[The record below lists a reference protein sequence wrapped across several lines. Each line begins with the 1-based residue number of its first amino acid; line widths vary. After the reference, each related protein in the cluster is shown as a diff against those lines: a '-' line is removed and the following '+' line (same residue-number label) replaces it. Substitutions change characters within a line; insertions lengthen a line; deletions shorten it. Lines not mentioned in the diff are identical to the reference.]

1 MGYQEDLP
9 RHNHN
14 LKSDD
19 EEALAEKTSHSPLNN
34 TTPDLGWDG
43 PTDPARPVNWSKKKK
58 WLNMFSI
65 GYLTFLTPLTSSIVA
80 PAQGLVL
87 KEFHTTNKT
96 LSSFVVSIYLVG
108 FAIGPLFLAPLSEM
122 YGRLRIYQIGT
133 MIFVVWNVACA
144 LSPSIGAL
152 LAFRLFAGIS
162 GSSPVTLGAGS
173 VADMFVREERGAAL
187 SIYGLG
193 PLMGPVIGP
202 IAGGY
207 LSQAQG
213 WRWVFWLLAIVS
225 GVAVIIVSI
234 LQSETYEPVLLRR
247 RATRIRKEMG
257 HPHII
262 SGQDLKVDSR
272 KTFIQAISRPTKIL
286 LLTPNAALFS
296 LYTGIVFGYLYLLFT
311 TVTDVYQT
319 TYNFSQGAT
328 GLVFIG
334 IGVGSL
340 IGLIFFGALSDK
352 IQNHLIAKNNGQA
365 EPEFRLPILILASF
379 LVPIGLFWY
388 GWSAHMNAHWIMPII
403 GLGWIG
409 CGIIATLMPIQAYL
423 VDAFGEYAAS
433 AVAANTVVRSVVGAF
448 LPLAG
453 PSMYATLGQGWG
465 NSLLGFIALCMLP
478 VPVVFYIYGKRIRM
492 SPRSQISL

>member
-213 WRWVFWLLAIVS
+213 WRWVFWLLAIVVS
-225 GVAVIIVSI
+225 AITFVFRTPDTDSVANLVGC
-234 LQSETYEPVLLRR
+234 RR
-247 RATRIRKEMG
+247 HYRVNTPIW
-257 HPHII
+257 
-262 SGQDLKVDSR
+262 DL
-272 KTFIQAISRPTKIL
+272 
-286 LLTPNAALFS
+286 
-296 LYTGIVFGYLYLLFT
+296 
-311 TVTDVYQT
+311 
-319 TYNFSQGAT
+319 
-328 GLVFIG
+328 
-334 IGVGSL
+334 
-340 IGLIFFGALSDK
+340 
-352 IQNHLIAKNNGQA
+352 
-365 EPEFRLPILILASF
+365 
-379 LVPIGLFWY
+379 W
-388 GWSAHMNAHWIMPII
+388 
-403 GLGWIG
+403 
-409 CGIIATLMPIQAYL
+409 
-423 VDAFGEYAAS
+423 
-433 AVAANTVVRSVVGAF
+433 
-448 LPLAG
+448 AG
-453 PSMYATLGQGWG
+453 PSTTTSDSNPKRNGPSAYNLWAGSEGGFQEDFYSG
-465 NSLLGFIALCMLP
+465 NFQADKDTPPHTKCRLVLA
-478 VPVVFYIYGKRIRM
+478 VHW
-492 SPRSQISL
+492 